1 MPSPQLA
8 DKYKGKTFGEI
19 SKDIESKYKDR
30 FDPISKR
37 GMMAEMETL
46 REQQEYVKEKQAIRE
61 QIQQQIAQ
69 AKMMQENPEMAQQM
83 AMEQEMQQ
91 QQMQQQ
97 QMQQMQQPEMG
108 MTSNEGVGIN
118 PMEQPDLGHSA
129 SQSYNQQFG
138 YGGQMNYSGGGPFKS
153 ITTAPDSG
161 NISLARQSPLNTVPS
176 FNRNINDVP
185 NMGFQNFLNTTAKN
199 QVEGS
204 MKNYNQGQEQ
214 GQNFQGINPMR
225 FAPLAGNIAS
235 LAMARKPSSIKS
247 DMEKMGYKTSIDE
260 NIGNVAPR
268 QTQFSNI
275 DYSGLERGIQNQ
287 ARGFSATNA
296 NMSGGNA
303 GMFMANELG
312 NQGNVMNAI
321 TQARMQQQTG
331 NRQTQQMN
339 AQEQARVD
347 SMRQQQ
353 AGMRAGIQGQNMQM
367 GMNLANIDA
376 QNTGAFNNFRIA
388 NIMGLADNIGNIG
401 RESDMMKSIASGAG
415 YDMFGQFFQNGETKG
430 NTPWITPIAKTRK
443 NKKK

>member
-61 QIQQQIAQ
+61 QMEQQIAQ

-83 AMEQEMQQ
+83 AMEQE
-91 QQMQQQ
+91 MQQQ

-138 YGGQMNYSGGGPFKS
+138 YGGQMNYFGGGLMDP
-153 ITTAPDSG
+153 P
-161 NISLARQSPLNTVPS
+161 SLQ
-176 FNRNINDVP
+176 RNINDVP
-185 NMGFQNFLNTTAKN
+185 NMGFQKFLNTTAKN

-204 MKNYNQGQEQ
+204 MKNYNQGQ

>member
-61 QIQQQIAQ
+61 QMEQQIAQ

-108 MTSNEGVGIN
+108 ITSNEGVGIN

-153 ITTAPDSG
+153 ITTMQSSG
-161 NISLARQSPLNTVPS
+161 MESQ
-176 FNRNINDVP
+176 INP
-185 NMGFQNFLNTTAKN
+185 
-199 QVEGS
+199 E
-204 MKNYNQGQEQ
+204 
-214 GQNFQGINPMR
+214 QNFQGINPMR

-401 RESDMMKSIASGAG
+401 SESDMMKAIASGAG

-443 NKKK
+443 NKKKVINYENK